1 MPLLQGFAGVRQMF
15 CGCKII
21 LVYKVKF
28 ETLNPQSLSCFKS
41 TPLINEVS
49 EDGFSRLNFLLWKN
63 QG

>member
-1 MPLLQGFAGVRQMF
+1 MF

-49 EDGFSRLNFLLWKN
+49 EDGFSGLNFLLWKN